1 MKTGHSFRACEH
13 PYDSDRLTVQ
23 GVEFDR
29 VRGRPH
35 GHRQI
40 PENGTP
46 GVRNRDSV
54 PDPRA
59 EHGLAPF
66 YGLVN
71 FVGQVWHA
79 RADGQESAELVQDV
93 TLLP

>member
-1 MKTGHSFRACEH
+1 MQTGHPFRTGEH
-13 PYDSDRLTVQ
+13 PYESDRLTIQ
-23 GVEFDR
+23 GVEFDW
-29 VRGRPH
+29 VRGRSH

-40 PENGTP
+40 PENTTP
-46 GVRNRDSV
+46 GMRNRDSV

-71 FVGQVWHA
+71 FVGQVCHA
-79 RADGQESAELVQDV
+79 RAVGQDSAELVQDV